1 MHVAA
6 LTGPS
11 GSGKTTIIEELIRRF
26 VSAGR
31 TVGAI
36 KHTHHPL
43 NAEDR
48 GDTRRFREAGAN
60 PVVLAGDGEAIIFE
74 RHGPHPALRATLSRK
89 RERELIAFGSPSEL
103 LAHFAT
109 DILLIEGFKSFA
121 GWPRVEMTPDLTAE
135 DVARIL
141 DRIWRP

>member
-6 LTGPS
+6 FTGPS
-11 GSGKTTIIEELIRRF
+11 GSGKTTVIVELIRRF
-26 VSAGR
+26 VAAGES
-31 TVGAI
+31 VGAI

-48 GDTRRFREAGAN
+48 GDTGRFRDAGAH
-60 PVVLAGDGEAIIFE
+60 PVILAADRQAIL
-74 RHGPHPALRATLSRK
+74 GSK
-89 RERELIAFGSPSEL
+89 RIDYHSPTEL
-103 LAHFAT
+103 LTHFAT
-109 DILLIEGFKSFA
+109 DIVLVEGFKSFA
-121 GWPRVEMTPDLTAE
+121 GWPRVEMTPELTAD

>member
-1 MHVAA
+1 MKAPPGRRRSTYPAGVKIAA
-6 LTGPS
+6 FAGPS
-11 GSGKTTIIEELIRRF
+11 GSGKTTVIVELIRRF
-26 VSAGR
+26 VGAGE

-48 GDTRRFREAGAN
+48 GDTRRFREAGAD
-60 PVVLAGDGEAIIFE
+60 PVILAADGEAIVGNE
-74 RHGPHPALRATLSRK
+74 RITY
-89 RERELIAFGSPSEL
+89 REPSDL
-103 LAHFAT
+103 LTRFAT
-109 DILLIEGFKSFA
+109 DIVLIEGFKSFA
-121 GWPRVEMTPDLTAE
+121 GWPRVEMTPELTPD